1 MWNFVVLA
9 AFRQAGEVAGEAA
22 WDMSASVR
30 RHVAGNLSTFAFKD
44 QRGIGVTQE
53 LLGRI
58 PKWKKERLIYFY
70 ID

>member
-1 MWNFVVLA
+1 MELGSLGCFSP
-9 AFRQAGEVAGEAA
+9 AGEVAFAA
-22 WDMSASVR
+22 WDMSSSVR

-58 PKWKKERLIYFY
+58 PK
-70 ID
+70 